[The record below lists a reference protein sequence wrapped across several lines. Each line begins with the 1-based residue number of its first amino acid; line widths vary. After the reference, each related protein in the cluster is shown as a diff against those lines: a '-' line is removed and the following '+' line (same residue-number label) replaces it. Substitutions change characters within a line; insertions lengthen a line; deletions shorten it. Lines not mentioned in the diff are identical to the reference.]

1 MQNLFQDLSKKELS
15 IKRFH
20 ENIVKAFF
28 INTINEDRFK
38 KIHMQKNVTFMPQQL
53 LNRPQLYLLMHLIT
67 EILVIMTTVT
77 FVTLF
82 KLLSKS
88 VTGLQKSTKQK
99 KKKHFGGCPT
109 S

>member
-1 MQNLFQDLSKKELS
+1 MQNLFQDLNKKELS
-15 IKRFH
+15 TKKFH

-67 EILVIMTTVT
+67 EIPIVMTIVKLAT
-77 FVTLF
+77 
-82 KLLSKS
+82 LLSYH
-88 VTGLQKSTKQK
+88 LK
-99 KKKHFGGCPT
+99 K
-109 S
+109 